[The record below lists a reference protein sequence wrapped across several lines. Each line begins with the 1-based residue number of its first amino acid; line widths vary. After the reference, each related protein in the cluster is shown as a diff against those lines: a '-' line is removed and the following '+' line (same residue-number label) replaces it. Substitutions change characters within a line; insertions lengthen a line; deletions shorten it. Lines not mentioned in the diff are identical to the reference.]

1 MSRFTLYLALLIS
14 NSIFAKNNKAGNALS
29 YPVTNKISH
38 SDTYF
43 GTTVEDPYQWLENDT
58 SAETAAWVAAE
69 NKVTFDYLSK
79 SLIEK

>member
-43 GTTVEDPYQWLENDT
+43 GTTVEDPING
-58 SAETAAWVAAE
+58 
-69 NKVTFDYLSK
+69 
-79 SLIEK
+79 